1 MLHLW
6 AFGRFLGAVLENCRD
21 SPGRTEIKPK
31 EKYKWKKKGG
41 WQAGLERSKPRWER
55 RRERERK
62 EDVSKGR
69 CRKSRQ

>member
-6 AFGRFLGAVLENCRD
+6 ALGRFWGAALENCRD

-31 EKYKWKKKGG
+31 EKYKWKNKEG

-55 RRERERK
+55 RRERGGK

-69 CRKSRQ
+69 K

>member
-6 AFGRFLGAVLENCRD
+6 ALGRFGGAALENCRE

-31 EKYKWKKKGG
+31 EKYKWKNKEG
-41 WQAGLERSKPRWER
+41 WQAGLERASQGG
-55 RRERERK
+55 REGGK

-69 CRKSRQ
+69 KYNRKSRQ